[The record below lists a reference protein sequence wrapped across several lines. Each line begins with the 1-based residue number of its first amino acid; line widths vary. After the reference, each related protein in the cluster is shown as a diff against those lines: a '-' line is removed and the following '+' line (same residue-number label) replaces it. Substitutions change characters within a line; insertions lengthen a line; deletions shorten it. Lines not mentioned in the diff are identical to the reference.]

1 MRIHSKAPRLALA
14 AAALGLAC
22 AQAHAATEIQF
33 WHSMEGPL
41 GDRVNA
47 IVNDFNAANPDYQI
61 KAVYKGSYGESM
73 NAGIAAFRAG
83 NAPDILQVFEVGTA
97 TMMHA
102 KGAIKPVQ
110 QMSEEVGNPIDPK
123 DFIGAVAGYYS
134 TPDGKLVSMPFN
146 SSTVVF
152 YYNKDAFKK
161 AGLDAEKP
169 PKTWEELFA
178 AGAKLKAA
186 GQECGYTT
194 SWPSWAQL
202 ETFSAWHNVP
212 YATKDNGFGGLDAR
226 LAINTPLHQRHLENL
241 VKLAKDGIFTYGGR
255 GDDPNALF
263 ISGKCAMITGSSGMR
278 ANIMKNAKFDFGTS
292 TIPYYS
298 DVKGAPQNAIIGG
311 ASLWVF
317 ANKKPEV
324 YKGITAFFKYLSSP
338 PVAAAWHQNTGY
350 VPVTKAAYEL
360 TRSQGFYEKNP
371 GTDVGVRQ
379 LNVQTTAQSRGVRL
393 GFLPQIR
400 EIADANIENAVSGK
414 MSAKDALADTTK
426 RGDELLEKFQK
437 SVK

>member
-1 MRIHSKAPRLALA
+1 MRFSRLALA
-14 AAALGLAC
+14 VAATGVFGITT
-22 AQAHAATEIQF
+22 AHAATEIQF
-33 WHSMEGPL
+33 WHSMEGAL

-47 IVNDFNAANPDYQI
+47 MVADFNKANPDYVV
-61 KAVYKGSYGESM
+61 KAVYKGNYGESM

-97 TMMHA
+97 TMMYA

-110 QMSEEVGNPIDPK
+110 QMTEEAGNPLKPK

-134 TPDGKLVSMPFN
+134 SADGKLVSMPFN

-161 AGLDAEKP
+161 AGLDPNKP
-169 PKTWEELFA
+169 PKTWEELA
-178 AGAKLKAA
+178 ADGAKLKAA

-194 SWPSWAQL
+194 GWPSWSQL

-226 LAINTPLHQRHLENL
+226 LAIDTPLHQRHLENL
-241 VKLAKDGIFTYGGR
+241 AKLAKEGVFMYGGR
-255 GDDPNALF
+255 GDDANALF

-278 ANIMKNAKFDFGTS
+278 ANIIKNAKFDFGTS

-324 YKGITAFFKYLSSP
+324 YKGITAFFHYISSP
-338 PVAAAWHQNTGY
+338 AVAAAWHQGTGY

-360 TRSQGFYEKNP
+360 TREQGFYDKNP
-371 GTDVGVRQ
+371 GTDVAVRQ
-379 LNVQTTAQSRGVRL
+379 LNVETTVNSRGIRL

-400 EIADANIENAVSGK
+400 EIQDANIESIMAGK
-414 MSAKDALADTTK
+414 MTAKEGLADMSK
-426 RGDELLEKFQK
+426 RGNELLEKFQK
-437 SVK
+437 SVQ